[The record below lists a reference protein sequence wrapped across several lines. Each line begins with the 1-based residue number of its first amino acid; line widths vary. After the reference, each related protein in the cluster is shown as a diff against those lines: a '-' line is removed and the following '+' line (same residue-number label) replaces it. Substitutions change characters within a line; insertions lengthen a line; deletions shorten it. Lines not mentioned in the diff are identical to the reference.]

1 MKNLTLPC
9 FLPLPAPNQ
18 WDSITVKGVMCQ
30 DQQQNRATGSSGT
43 WFWPDPHNSKCRTV
57 RSSQT
62 RKTKGHT
69 NGYASQSHIVFAF
82 EVGIVHVPPYLL
94 CAPYIN
100 ILIVGFLF
108 LVCVWLYLFVYC
120 VHPLFVWLVY
130 AWFAYLFCI
139 FWIVYIFYLLL
150 LSASFISLCIFIT
163 LYLCAYFDFPLFV
176 CVFCLSFIYL
186 CIVWFFS
193 FCCVHVS
200 LFIYCV
206 YFICMFIASALFVC
220 VIGHWYFPL
229 FFIDVYLC
237 SSFYFFYFF

>member
-108 LVCVWLYLFVYC
+108 WCVYGFICLYIVCILYLFDWYMHGLLIYFVYSE
-120 VHPLFVWLVY
+120 LFT
-130 AWFAYLFCI
+130 
-139 FWIVYIFYLLL
+139 
-150 LSASFISLCIFIT
+150 SFI
-163 LYLCAYFDFPLFV
+163 
-176 CVFCLSFIYL
+176 
-186 CIVWFFS
+186 
-193 FCCVHVS
+193 CC
-200 LFIYCV
+200 Y
-206 YFICMFIASALFVC
+206 
-220 VIGHWYFPL
+220 
-229 FFIDVYLC
+229 
-237 SSFYFFYFF
+237 